1 MLLVIVCLAA
11 LFASPQRAWADGF
24 IVSVT
29 IGDNITSYG
38 IVDEAMQVANAA
50 TSDVTVTLL
59 ADVELVVNPDPQYL
73 QYGYIRFTN
82 TNPVTVGSETRPVM
96 TTLDLNGHTF
106 SSCRDGS
113 DCVIMVGN
121 GSNVNHPSVTI
132 TDSKGVGKVEN
143 TASGYAIRNFGELH
157 TNNIVIN
164 ASKGIYNFN
173 NAEAFIRGGNITTDS
188 YCIENMGT
196 IEVSGTKL
204 TSSNNVA
211 IKNNGIAT
219 IGEGVSFE
227 NCGQNGI
234 WNYSGTLK
242 MTALP
247 TFTNSGLA
255 DIRLEKGRVID
266 FGTGLTAPTNSVSVN
281 VVEYKDGM
289 PVAAALPYAFTKGY
303 KTAFIDSETGT
314 TVDPTD
320 VFTIDG
326 ANVVLAGGEAVAYD
340 TNKPLVAVNTA
351 SDGSI
356 TGLYAKDGTDAEA
369 LTAAVTAANAATG
382 DVTVSLLGDVD
393 LGETFVTFNNTH
405 KVGSGDDERTVK
417 ITLDLNGHKV
427 TGTSDIRVVE
437 IATGTDVTIVSSAEG
452 GKITDGTDY
461 SHGIDND
468 GTLTVSG
475 IDILGSEIGIYN
487 SGTLTVTDCN
497 VRGRYDS
504 GICNFGQLTVS
515 GDRFYGS
522 DYGIYSGKDVTFTVW
537 PTFSENVN
545 DIHLYDNA
553 KIVFADDFQAPNTV
567 TQISIEINGDLPYV
581 FTEGYAAAFTSGTP
595 ATTVDP
601 AEVFTWAGNEG
612 YGITLA
618 NAQTDGTDFGDA
630 LESSEAYVATAAV
643 TVGDN
648 VYAAASLAHAVSA
661 ANKAESDATVTLL
674 ADVDLGATYVTFNN
688 TNTVGSGDDERTV
701 KITLDLN
708 GKTITGSSYID
719 GYVVEIAAG
728 ADVTI
733 IDGANS
739 TPASI
744 INTGSTTSV
753 ISNKGTLAVT
763 GIGISETYIG
773 INNYQSGV
781 VVVTNCNISGG
792 NNGIANS
799 GELTIGASVTIKDF
813 TTCGISN
820 SGNLTLNAVPTF
832 TGATNAQWDIMLAD
846 FEVSP
851 YQPITLGTGLTKP
864 TSPIR
869 VKVMDYDDNNNAY
882 VLAALPFVFTKGYA
896 AAFTSGDPAK
906 TVDPADVFTISG
918 ANIMLIG
925 GEAVAYDTTKPLVA
939 YNTASDGSLTGLY
952 AQDGAYINTDAAAM
966 EAAVNAL
973 ADGSTLTLFKDVDL
987 GGNWLE
993 ILKGTDVT
1001 LDLNSKT
1008 ITGEDAFV
1016 FTVGDDNSI
1025 PTVTIKNGTIINS
1038 NETTGLAILNYGN
1051 LKISGANITG
1061 YSAIINADTGTLTI
1075 SNGTITANGSNGT
1088 GLDNVGTLT
1097 MSDGSVT
1104 GNTGIRSLGK
1114 LTVSGGTVEGK
1125 GGYAIHNDGNAKS
1138 CTIGAATIKS
1148 DNNYGIWTGG
1158 DVTLTAWPTFNGNSI
1173 DIALS
1178 NNAKIVFG
1186 TGFTVPATFNKITVN
1201 TEGTYTITSGY
1212 STYWKDGQ
1220 DNVIDPASV
1229 FTWSGSGN
1237 YILVL
1242 DGDEVVVGKVT
1253 VMTLPAG
1260 LSTYYNNIGM
1270 RVVDSHADGVKMYAV
1285 TAVSDNQVVLK
1296 EITRR
1301 AIPAKTP
1308 VIISN
1313 SGTEALACT
1322 FEEAATSA
1330 REGDFV
1336 QMFYNDLGEVDLAE
1350 AFKGT
1355 ATDISAYEP
1364 TNGATLYG
1372 LNGEAFVKIDGTPN
1386 IDAHRCWLEIPATA
1400 SARTRT
1406 LTIVFDGS
1414 DTTGIRDVRE
1424 VNAVR
1429 GAKDDTWYSLD
1440 GRKLDGK
1447 PKAKGL
1453 YIVNGKKMI
1462 IKK

>member
-1 MLLVIVCLAA
+1 MKKKNFFRNCNAGRMLLVIVCLAA
-11 LFASPQRAWADGF
+11 LFASPQRAWADDDK
-24 IVSVT
+24 VSVT
-29 IGDNITSYG
+29 IDGNTTYYG
-38 IVDEAMQVANAA
+38 EVWNAVDDANKA

-59 ADVELVVNPDPQYL
+59 ADVELVVNSDPQHL

-96 TTLDLNGHTF
+96 TTLNLNGHTL
-106 SSCRDGS
+106 SSNRESS

-121 GSNVNHPSVTI
+121 GTNDNHPSVTI
-132 TDSKGVGKVEN
+132 TDSKGGGKVEN

-157 TNNIVIN
+157 TNNVVIT
-164 ASKGIYNFN
+164 AHKGIQNTR
-173 NAEAFIRGGNITTDS
+173 NAEAFIRGGSITTNS

-196 IEVSGTKL
+196 IEVSDTKFTSTNSYGIDNYGT
-204 TSSNNVA
+204 
-211 IKNNGIAT
+211 AT
-219 IGEGVSFE
+219 IGEGVSIPDY
-227 NCGQNGI
+227 GQNGI
-234 WNYSGTLK
+234 YNENGGTLK

-247 TFTNSGLA
+247 TFTNSGGA
-255 DIRLEKGRVID
+255 DIRLEKGGVID
-266 FGTGLTAPTNSVSVN
+266 FGTGLTAPTNPVSVK
-281 VVEYKDGM
+281 VVEYNNGM

-314 TVDPTD
+314 TVDPAE
-320 VFTIDG
+320 VFTISG
-326 ANVVLAGGEAVAYD
+326 ANVVLVGGEAVAYD
-340 TNKPLVAVNTA
+340 TTKPLVAVNTA

-356 TGLYAKDGTDAEA
+356 TDLYAKDGTDAEA

-382 DVTVSLLGDVD
+382 DVTVSLLG
-393 LGETFVTFNNTH
+393 
-405 KVGSGDDERTVK
+405 
-417 ITLDLNGHKV
+417 
-427 TGTSDIRVVE
+427 
-437 IATGTDVTIVSSAEG
+437 
-452 GKITDGTDY
+452 
-461 SHGIDND
+461 
-468 GTLTVSG
+468 
-475 IDILGSEIGIYN
+475 
-487 SGTLTVTDCN
+487 
-497 VRGRYDS
+497 
-504 GICNFGQLTVS
+504 
-515 GDRFYGS
+515 
-522 DYGIYSGKDVTFTVW
+522 
-537 PTFSENVN
+537 
-545 DIHLYDNA
+545 
-553 KIVFADDFQAPNTV
+553 
-567 TQISIEINGDLPYV
+567 
-581 FTEGYAAAFTSGTP
+581 
-595 ATTVDP
+595 
-601 AEVFTWAGNEG
+601 
-612 YGITLA
+612 
-618 NAQTDGTDFGDA
+618 
-630 LESSEAYVATAAV
+630 
-643 TVGDN
+643 
-648 VYAAASLAHAVSA
+648 
-661 ANKAESDATVTLL
+661 
-674 ADVDLGATYVTFNN
+674 DVDLGATYVTFNN

-708 GKTITGSSYID
+708 GKTITGSSYIY

-733 IDGANS
+733 IGGDNS

-744 INTGSTTSV
+744 INTGSNTSV
-753 ISNKGTLAVT
+753 ISNEGTLAVT

-799 GELTIGASVTIKDF
+799 GELTIGAGVTIKDF
-813 TTCGISN
+813 TICGISN

-832 TGATNAQWDIMLAD
+832 TGATNAQWDIVLAD

-882 VLAALPFVFTKGYA
+882 VLAALPYVFTKGYK
-896 AAFTSGDPAK
+896 AAFTDGTTGE

-925 GEAVAYDTTKPLVA
+925 GEAVAYDTNKPLVA

-952 AQDGAYINTDAAAM
+952 AQNGNDITTDAAALTK
-966 EAAVNAL
+966 AFNAL
-973 ADGSTLTLFKDVDL
+973 ADGTTLMLCKNVN
-987 GGNWLE
+987 GGENCLY
-993 ILKGTDVT
+993 IDKGTADKPVT
-1001 LDLNSKT
+1001 IDLNGYKITSK
-1008 ITGEDAFV
+1008 IDYSV
-1016 FTVGDDNSI
+1016 LQVGDDGGTS
-1025 PTVTIKNGTIINS
+1025 PTVIIKNGTIENS
-1038 NETTGLAILNYGN
+1038 HTETGRAITSYGNITLSDVSIAGILAIYNG
-1051 LKISGANITG
+1051 GA
-1061 YSAIINADTGTLTI
+1061 
-1075 SNGTITANGSNGT
+1075 
-1088 GLDNVGTLT
+1088 
-1097 MSDGSVT
+1097 
-1104 GNTGIRSLGK
+1104 
-1114 LTVSGGTVEGK
+1114 LTVSGGTIEGK
-1125 GGYAIHNDGNAKS
+1125 VGFAIYNDPTATS

-1148 DNNYGIWTGG
+1148 DNNVGIRA
-1158 DVTLTAWPTFNGNSI
+1158 DSNVTFTAWPTFSGNSTDI
-1173 DIALS
+1173 DLTES
-1178 NNAKIVFG
+1178 AKIVLG
-1186 TGFTVPATFNKITVN
+1186 DGFAVPATEFNKIKVSADGN
-1201 TEGTYTITSGY
+1201 APLTITSGY
-1212 STYWKDGQ
+1212 AAHCKDDQ
-1220 DNVIDPASV
+1220 SNVIDPTSV
-1229 FTWSGSGN
+1229 FAWSGGGN

-1242 DGDEVVVGKVT
+1242 DDNEVVKKMPTVT
-1253 VMTLPAG
+1253 VTLPAG

-1285 TAVSDNQVVLK
+1285 SAVSDNQVVLK

-1301 AIPAKTP
+1301 AIPAYTP

-1313 SGTEALACT
+1313 SGTAALACT

-1336 QMFYNDLGEVDLAE
+1336 QMFYNDLGEADLAE

-1355 ATDISAYEP
+1355 ATNITAYEP
-1364 TNGATLYG
+1364 ANGATLYG

-1453 YIVNGKKMI
+1453 YIVNGKKVI

>member
-1 MLLVIVCLAA
+1 MKKKNFFRNCNAGRMLLVIVCLAA
-11 LFASPQRAWADGF
+11 LFASPQRAWADDDK
-24 IVSVT
+24 VSVT
-29 IGDNITSYG
+29 IDGNTTYYG
-38 IVDEAMQVANAA
+38 EVWNAVDDANKA

-59 ADVELVVNPDPQYL
+59 ADVELVVNSDPQHL

-96 TTLDLNGHTF
+96 TTLNLNGHTL
-106 SSCRDGS
+106 SSSRESS

-121 GSNVNHPSVTI
+121 GTNDNHPSVTI
-132 TDSKGVGKVEN
+132 TDSKGGGKVEN

-157 TNNIVIN
+157 TNNVAIT
-164 ASKGIYNFN
+164 AHKGIQNTR
-173 NAEAFIRGGNITTDS
+173 NAEAFIRGGSITTNS

-196 IEVSGTKL
+196 IEVSDTKFTSTNSYGIDNYGT
-204 TSSNNVA
+204 
-211 IKNNGIAT
+211 AT
-219 IGEGVSFE
+219 IGEGVSIPDY
-227 NCGQNGI
+227 GQNGI
-234 WNYSGTLK
+234 YNENSGTLK

-247 TFTNSGLA
+247 TFTNSGGA
-255 DIRLEKGRVID
+255 DIRLEKGGVID
-266 FGTGLTAPTNSVSVN
+266 FGTGLTAPTNPVSVK
-281 VVEYKDGM
+281 VVEYNNGM

-314 TVDPTD
+314 TVDPAE
-320 VFTIDG
+320 VFTISG
-326 ANVVLAGGEAVAYD
+326 ANVVLAGGEVIAYD
-340 TNKPLVAVNTA
+340 PAKPLVAVNTA

-356 TGLYAKDGTDAEA
+356 TDLYAKDGTDAEA

-382 DVTVSLLGDVD
+382 DVTVSLLG
-393 LGETFVTFNNTH
+393 
-405 KVGSGDDERTVK
+405 
-417 ITLDLNGHKV
+417 
-427 TGTSDIRVVE
+427 
-437 IATGTDVTIVSSAEG
+437 
-452 GKITDGTDY
+452 
-461 SHGIDND
+461 
-468 GTLTVSG
+468 
-475 IDILGSEIGIYN
+475 
-487 SGTLTVTDCN
+487 
-497 VRGRYDS
+497 
-504 GICNFGQLTVS
+504 
-515 GDRFYGS
+515 
-522 DYGIYSGKDVTFTVW
+522 
-537 PTFSENVN
+537 
-545 DIHLYDNA
+545 
-553 KIVFADDFQAPNTV
+553 
-567 TQISIEINGDLPYV
+567 
-581 FTEGYAAAFTSGTP
+581 
-595 ATTVDP
+595 
-601 AEVFTWAGNEG
+601 
-612 YGITLA
+612 
-618 NAQTDGTDFGDA
+618 
-630 LESSEAYVATAAV
+630 
-643 TVGDN
+643 
-648 VYAAASLAHAVSA
+648 
-661 ANKAESDATVTLL
+661 
-674 ADVDLGATYVTFNN
+674 DVDLGATYVTFNN

-708 GKTITGSSYID
+708 GKTITGSSYIY

-733 IDGANS
+733 IGGDNS

-744 INTGSTTSV
+744 INTGSNTSV
-753 ISNKGTLAVT
+753 ISNEGTLAVT

-799 GELTIGASVTIKDF
+799 GELTIGAGVTIKDF
-813 TTCGISN
+813 TICGISN

-832 TGATNAQWDIMLAD
+832 TDATNAQWDIVLAD

-869 VKVMDYDDNNNAY
+869 VKVMDYDDNNNKY

-918 ANIMLIG
+918 ANIVLAG

-952 AQDGAYINTDAAAM
+952 AQNGNDITTDAAALTK
-966 EAAVNAL
+966 AFNAL
-973 ADGSTLTLFKDVDL
+973 ADGTTLTLCKDVN
-987 GGNWLE
+987 GGENCLY
-993 ILKGTDVT
+993 IDKGTADKPVT
-1001 LDLNSKT
+1001 IDLNDYKITSKSDYSVLQ
-1008 ITGEDAFV
+1008 IGED
-1016 FTVGDDNSI
+1016 GDTS
-1025 PTVTIKNGTIINS
+1025 PTVIIKNGTIENS
-1038 NETTGLAILNYGN
+1038 HTETGRAITSYGNITLSDVSIAGILAIYNG
-1051 LKISGANITG
+1051 GA
-1061 YSAIINADTGTLTI
+1061 
-1075 SNGTITANGSNGT
+1075 
-1088 GLDNVGTLT
+1088 
-1097 MSDGSVT
+1097 
-1104 GNTGIRSLGK
+1104 
-1114 LTVSGGTVEGK
+1114 LTVSGGTIEGK
-1125 GGYAIHNDGNAKS
+1125 VGFAIYNDPTATS

-1148 DNNYGIWTGG
+1148 DNNVGIRA
-1158 DVTLTAWPTFNGNSI
+1158 DSNVTFTAWPTFSGNST
-1173 DIALS
+1173 DITLTGS
-1178 NNAKIVFG
+1178 AKIVLG
-1186 TGFTVPATFNKITVN
+1186 DGFAVPATEFNKIKVSADGN
-1201 TEGTYTITSGY
+1201 APLTITSGY
-1212 STYWKDGQ
+1212 AAHCKDDQ
-1220 DNVIDPASV
+1220 SNVIDPTSV
-1229 FTWSGSGN
+1229 FAWSGGGN

-1242 DGDEVVVGKVT
+1242 DDNEVVKKMPTVT
-1253 VMTLPAG
+1253 VTLPAG

-1285 TAVSDNQVVLK
+1285 SAVSDNQVVLK

-1301 AIPAKTP
+1301 AIPAYTP

-1313 SGTEALACT
+1313 SGTAALVCT

-1336 QMFYNDLGEVDLAE
+1336 QMFYNDLGGATLAE

-1355 ATDISAYEP
+1355 ATNITAYEP
-1364 TNGATLYG
+1364 ANGATLYG

-1453 YIVNGKKMI
+1453 YIVNGKKVI

>member
-1 MLLVIVCLAA
+1 MKKKNFFRNCNAGRMLLVIVCLAA
-11 LFASPQRAWADGF
+11 LFASPQRAWADDDK
-24 IVSVT
+24 VSVT
-29 IGDNITSYG
+29 IDGNTTYYG
-38 IVDEAMQVANAA
+38 EVWNAVDDANKA

-59 ADVELVVNPDPQYL
+59 ADVELVVNSDPQHL

-96 TTLDLNGHTF
+96 TTLNLNGHTL
-106 SSCRDGS
+106 SSSRESS

-121 GSNVNHPSVTI
+121 GTNDNHPSVTI
-132 TDSKGVGKVEN
+132 TDSKGGGKVEN

-157 TNNIVIN
+157 TNNVAIT
-164 ASKGIYNFN
+164 AHKGIQNTR
-173 NAEAFIRGGNITTDS
+173 NAEAFIRGGSITTNS

-196 IEVSGTKL
+196 IEVSDTKFTSTNSYGIDNYGT
-204 TSSNNVA
+204 
-211 IKNNGIAT
+211 AT
-219 IGEGVSFE
+219 IGEGVSIPDY
-227 NCGQNGI
+227 GQNGI
-234 WNYSGTLK
+234 YNENSGTLK

-247 TFTNSGLA
+247 TFTNSGGA
-255 DIRLEKGRVID
+255 DIRLEKGGVID
-266 FGTGLTAPTNSVSVN
+266 FGTGLTAPTNPVSVK
-281 VVEYKDGM
+281 VVEYNNGM

-314 TVDPTD
+314 TVDPAE
-320 VFTIDG
+320 VFTISG
-326 ANVVLAGGEAVAYD
+326 ANVVLVGGEVIAYD
-340 TNKPLVAVNTA
+340 PAKPLVAVNTA

-356 TGLYAKDGTDAEA
+356 TDLYAKDGTDAEA

-382 DVTVSLLGDVD
+382 DVTVSLLG
-393 LGETFVTFNNTH
+393 
-405 KVGSGDDERTVK
+405 
-417 ITLDLNGHKV
+417 
-427 TGTSDIRVVE
+427 
-437 IATGTDVTIVSSAEG
+437 
-452 GKITDGTDY
+452 
-461 SHGIDND
+461 
-468 GTLTVSG
+468 
-475 IDILGSEIGIYN
+475 
-487 SGTLTVTDCN
+487 
-497 VRGRYDS
+497 
-504 GICNFGQLTVS
+504 
-515 GDRFYGS
+515 
-522 DYGIYSGKDVTFTVW
+522 
-537 PTFSENVN
+537 
-545 DIHLYDNA
+545 
-553 KIVFADDFQAPNTV
+553 
-567 TQISIEINGDLPYV
+567 
-581 FTEGYAAAFTSGTP
+581 
-595 ATTVDP
+595 
-601 AEVFTWAGNEG
+601 
-612 YGITLA
+612 
-618 NAQTDGTDFGDA
+618 
-630 LESSEAYVATAAV
+630 
-643 TVGDN
+643 
-648 VYAAASLAHAVSA
+648 
-661 ANKAESDATVTLL
+661 
-674 ADVDLGATYVTFNN
+674 DVDLGATYVTFNN

-708 GKTITGSSYID
+708 GKTITGSSYIY

-733 IDGANS
+733 IGGDNS

-744 INTGSTTSV
+744 INTGSNTSV
-753 ISNKGTLAVT
+753 ISNEGTLAVT

-799 GELTIGASVTIKDF
+799 GELTIGAGVTIKDF
-813 TTCGISN
+813 TICGISN

-832 TGATNAQWDIMLAD
+832 TDATNAQWDIVLAD

-869 VKVMDYDDNNNAY
+869 VKVMDYDDNNNKY

-918 ANIMLIG
+918 ANIVLAG

-952 AQDGAYINTDAAAM
+952 AQNGNDITTDAAALTK
-966 EAAVNAL
+966 AFNAL
-973 ADGSTLTLFKDVDL
+973 ADGTTLTLCKDVN
-987 GGNWLE
+987 GGENCLY
-993 ILKGTDVT
+993 IDKGTADKPVT
-1001 LDLNSKT
+1001 IDLNDYKITSKSDYSVLQ
-1008 ITGEDAFV
+1008 IGED
-1016 FTVGDDNSI
+1016 GDTS
-1025 PTVTIKNGTIINS
+1025 PTVIIKNGTIENS
-1038 NETTGLAILNYGN
+1038 HTETGRAITSYGNITLSDASIAGILAIY
-1051 LKISGANITG
+1051 
-1061 YSAIINADTGTLTI
+1061 
-1075 SNGTITANGSNGT
+1075 
-1088 GLDNVGTLT
+1088 NVGA
-1097 MSDGSVT
+1097 
-1104 GNTGIRSLGK
+1104 
-1114 LTVSGGTVEGK
+1114 LTVSGGTIEGK
-1125 GGYAIHNDGNAKS
+1125 VGFAIYNDPTATS

-1148 DNNYGIWTGG
+1148 DNNVGIRA
-1158 DVTLTAWPTFNGNSI
+1158 DSNVTFTAWPTFSGNSTDI
-1173 DIALS
+1173 DLTES
-1178 NNAKIVFG
+1178 AKIVLG
-1186 TGFTVPATFNKITVN
+1186 DGFAVPATEFNKIKVSADGN
-1201 TEGTYTITSGY
+1201 APLTITSGY
-1212 STYWKDGQ
+1212 AAHCKDDQ
-1220 DNVIDPASV
+1220 SNVIDPTSV
-1229 FTWSGSGN
+1229 FAWSGGGN

-1242 DGDEVVVGKVT
+1242 DDNEVVKKMPTVT
-1253 VMTLPAG
+1253 VTLPAG

-1285 TAVSDNQVVLK
+1285 SAVSDNQVVLK

-1301 AIPAKTP
+1301 AIPAYTP

-1313 SGTEALACT
+1313 SGTAALACT

-1336 QMFYNDLGEVDLAE
+1336 QMFYNDLGEADLAE

-1355 ATDISAYEP
+1355 ATNITAYEP
-1364 TNGATLYG
+1364 ANGATLYG

-1453 YIVNGKKMI
+1453 YIVNGKKVI

>member
-1 MLLVIVCLAA
+1 MKKKNFFRNCNAGRMLLMIVCLAA
-11 LFASPQRAWADGF
+11 TFASPQRAWADD

-29 IGDNITSYG
+29 IDGNTTNYN
-38 IVDEAMQVANAA
+38 IVDNAMQAANAA

-59 ADVELVVNPDPQYL
+59 ADVTLLEDPQTFR
-73 QYGYIRFTN
+73 YGYIRFTN

-96 TTLDLNGHTF
+96 TTLNLNGHTL
-106 SSCRDGS
+106 SSSRESS

-173 NAEAFIRGGNITTDS
+173 NAEAFIRGGNITTNS

-204 TSSNNVA
+204 TSSNNDA

-247 TFTNSGLA
+247 TFTNSGGA
-255 DIRLEKGRVID
+255 DIRLEKGGVID
-266 FGTGLTAPTNSVSVN
+266 FGTGLTAPTNPVSVK
-281 VVEYKDGM
+281 VVEYNNGM

-314 TVDPTD
+314 TVDPTE
-320 VFTIDG
+320 VFTISG
-326 ANVVLAGGEAVAYD
+326 ANTNIVLAGGEAIAYD
-340 TNKPLVAVNTA
+340 TTKPLVAVNTA

-393 LGETFVTFNNTH
+393 LG
-405 KVGSGDDERTVK
+405 
-417 ITLDLNGHKV
+417 
-427 TGTSDIRVVE
+427 
-437 IATGTDVTIVSSAEG
+437 
-452 GKITDGTDY
+452 
-461 SHGIDND
+461 
-468 GTLTVSG
+468 
-475 IDILGSEIGIYN
+475 
-487 SGTLTVTDCN
+487 
-497 VRGRYDS
+497 
-504 GICNFGQLTVS
+504 
-515 GDRFYGS
+515 
-522 DYGIYSGKDVTFTVW
+522 
-537 PTFSENVN
+537 
-545 DIHLYDNA
+545 
-553 KIVFADDFQAPNTV
+553 
-567 TQISIEINGDLPYV
+567 
-581 FTEGYAAAFTSGTP
+581 
-595 ATTVDP
+595 
-601 AEVFTWAGNEG
+601 
-612 YGITLA
+612 
-618 NAQTDGTDFGDA
+618 
-630 LESSEAYVATAAV
+630 
-643 TVGDN
+643 
-648 VYAAASLAHAVSA
+648 
-661 ANKAESDATVTLL
+661 
-674 ADVDLGATYVTFNN
+674 ATYVTFNN

-708 GKTITGSSYID
+708 GKTITGSSYIY

-733 IDGANS
+733 IGGDNS

-744 INTGSTTSV
+744 INTGSNTSV
-753 ISNKGTLAVT
+753 ISNEGTLAVT

-799 GELTIGASVTIKDF
+799 GELTIGAGVTIKDF

-832 TGATNAQWDIMLAD
+832 TDATNAQWDIVLAD

-869 VKVMDYDDNNNAY
+869 VKVMDYDDNNNKY

-918 ANIMLIG
+918 ANIVLAG

-952 AQDGAYINTDAAAM
+952 AQNGNDITTDAAALTK
-966 EAAVNAL
+966 AFNAL
-973 ADGSTLTLFKDVDL
+973 ADGTTLTLCKDVN
-987 GGNWLE
+987 GGENCLY
-993 ILKGTDVT
+993 IDKGTADKPVT
-1001 LDLNSKT
+1001 IDLNDYKITSKSDYSVLQ
-1008 ITGEDAFV
+1008 IGED
-1016 FTVGDDNSI
+1016 GDTP
-1025 PTVTIKNGTIINS
+1025 PTVIIKNGTIENS
-1038 NETTGLAILNYGN
+1038 HTETGRAITSYGNITLSDASIAGILAIYNG
-1051 LKISGANITG
+1051 GA
-1061 YSAIINADTGTLTI
+1061 
-1075 SNGTITANGSNGT
+1075 
-1088 GLDNVGTLT
+1088 
-1097 MSDGSVT
+1097 
-1104 GNTGIRSLGK
+1104 
-1114 LTVSGGTVEGK
+1114 LTVSGGTIEGK
-1125 GGYAIHNDGNAKS
+1125 VGFAIYNDPTATS

-1148 DNNYGIWTGG
+1148 DNNVGIRA
-1158 DVTLTAWPTFNGNSI
+1158 DSNVTFTAWPTFSGNST
-1173 DIALS
+1173 DITLTGS
-1178 NNAKIVFG
+1178 AKIVLG
-1186 TGFTVPATFNKITVN
+1186 DGFAVPATEFNKIKVSADGN
-1201 TEGTYTITSGY
+1201 APLTITSGY
-1212 STYWKDGQ
+1212 AAHCKDDQ
-1220 DNVIDPASV
+1220 SNVIDPTSV
-1229 FTWSGSGN
+1229 FAWSGGGN

-1242 DGDEVVVGKVT
+1242 DDNEVVKKMPTVT
-1253 VMTLPAG
+1253 VTLPAG

-1270 RVVDSHADGVKMYAV
+1270 RVVDSHADGVKMYALS
-1285 TAVSDNQVVLK
+1285 AVSDNQVVLK

-1301 AIPAKTP
+1301 AIPAYTP

-1313 SGTEALACT
+1313 SGTAALACT
-1322 FEEAATSA
+1322 FEVAATSA
-1330 REGDFV
+1330 GEGDFV
-1336 QMFYNDLGEVDLAE
+1336 QMFYNDLGEADLAE

-1355 ATDISAYEP
+1355 ATNITAYEP
-1364 TNGATLYG
+1364 ANGATLYG

>member
-1 MLLVIVCLAA
+1 MKKKNFFSICNAGRMLLVIVCLAA

-38 IVDEAMQVANAA
+38 IVDEAMRVANAA

-96 TTLDLNGHTF
+96 TTLDLNGHTL

-121 GSNVNHPSVTI
+121 GSDVNHPSVTI

-289 PVAAALPYAFTKGY
+289 PVAAALPYAFT
-303 KTAFIDSETGT
+303 
-314 TVDPTD
+314 
-320 VFTIDG
+320 
-326 ANVVLAGGEAVAYD
+326 
-340 TNKPLVAVNTA
+340 
-351 SDGSI
+351 
-356 TGLYAKDGTDAEA
+356 
-369 LTAAVTAANAATG
+369 
-382 DVTVSLLGDVD
+382 
-393 LGETFVTFNNTH
+393 
-405 KVGSGDDERTVK
+405 
-417 ITLDLNGHKV
+417 
-427 TGTSDIRVVE
+427 
-437 IATGTDVTIVSSAEG
+437 
-452 GKITDGTDY
+452 
-461 SHGIDND
+461 
-468 GTLTVSG
+468 
-475 IDILGSEIGIYN
+475 
-487 SGTLTVTDCN
+487 
-497 VRGRYDS
+497 
-504 GICNFGQLTVS
+504 
-515 GDRFYGS
+515 
-522 DYGIYSGKDVTFTVW
+522 
-537 PTFSENVN
+537 
-545 DIHLYDNA
+545 
-553 KIVFADDFQAPNTV
+553 
-567 TQISIEINGDLPYV
+567 
-581 FTEGYAAAFTSGTP
+581 EGYAAAFTSGTP

-674 ADVDLGATYVTFNN
+674 GDVDLGATYVTFNN

-708 GKTITGSSYID
+708 GKTITGSASYSD
-719 GYVVEIAAG
+719 VVKIAAG

-739 TPASI
+739 TTAVI
-744 INTGSTTSV
+744 ENTGSYTSV
-753 ISNKGTLAVT
+753 ISNEGTLAVT
-763 GIGISETYIG
+763 GIGISGTYIG

-781 VVVTNCNISGG
+781 AVVTNCNISG
-792 NNGIANS
+792 NGIANS
-799 GELTIGASVTIKDF
+799 GELTIGAGVTIKDF

-820 SGNLTLNAVPTF
+820 SGNMTLNAVPTF
-832 TGATNAQWDIMLAD
+832 TGDTNGQWDIVLAD
-846 FEVSP
+846 FIDVNNEVSP
-851 YQPITLGTGLTKP
+851 YQPITLGTGLTAP
-864 TSPIR
+864 ASPIR
-869 VKVMDYDDNNNAY
+869 VKVMDYDDNSNEY
-882 VLAALPFVFTKGYA
+882 VLAALPFVFTKGYK
-896 AAFTSGDPAK
+896 AAFTDGTTGE

-925 GEAVAYDTTKPLVA
+925 GEAVAYDTNKPLVA

-952 AQDGAYINTDAAAM
+952 AQNGNDITTDAAALTK
-966 EAAVNAL
+966 AFNAL
-973 ADGSTLTLFKDVDL
+973 ADGTTLTLCKDVN
-987 GGNWLE
+987 GGENCLY
-993 ILKGTDVT
+993 IDKGTADKPVT
-1001 LDLNSKT
+1001 IDLNDYKITSKSDYSVLQ
-1008 ITGEDAFV
+1008 IGED
-1016 FTVGDDNSI
+1016 GDTS
-1025 PTVTIKNGTIINS
+1025 PTVIIKNGTIENS
-1038 NETTGLAILNYGN
+1038 HTETGRAITSYGNITLSDVSIAGILAIYNG
-1051 LKISGANITG
+1051 GA
-1061 YSAIINADTGTLTI
+1061 
-1075 SNGTITANGSNGT
+1075 
-1088 GLDNVGTLT
+1088 
-1097 MSDGSVT
+1097 
-1104 GNTGIRSLGK
+1104 
-1114 LTVSGGTVEGK
+1114 LTVSGGTIEGK
-1125 GGYAIHNDGNAKS
+1125 DGFAIYNDPTATS

-1148 DNNYGIWTGG
+1148 DNNVGIRA
-1158 DVTLTAWPTFNGNSI
+1158 DSNVTFTVWPTFSGNSTDI
-1173 DIALS
+1173 DLTES
-1178 NNAKIVFG
+1178 AKIVLG
-1186 TGFTVPATFNKITVN
+1186 DGFAVPATEFNKIKVSADGN
-1201 TEGTYTITSGY
+1201 APLTITSGY
-1212 STYWKDGQ
+1212 AAHCTDGQ
-1220 DNVIDPASV
+1220 SNVIDPTSV
-1229 FTWSGSGN
+1229 FAWSGGGN

-1242 DGDEVVVGKVT
+1242 DDNEVVKKMPTVT
-1253 VMTLPAG
+1253 VTLPAG

-1285 TAVSDNQVVLK
+1285 SAVSDNQVVLK

-1301 AIPAKTP
+1301 AIPAYTP

-1313 SGTEALACT
+1313 SGTAALACT

-1336 QMFYNDLGEVDLAE
+1336 QMFYNDLGEADLAE

-1355 ATDISAYEP
+1355 ATNITAYEP

-1453 YIVNGKKMI
+1453 YIVNGKKVI

>member
-1 MLLVIVCLAA
+1 MKKKNFFSICHAGRMLLVIVCLAA

-96 TTLDLNGHTF
+96 TTLDLNGHTL
-106 SSCRDGS
+106 SSFRDGS

-121 GSNVNHPSVTI
+121 GSDVNHPSVTI

-289 PVAAALPYAFTKGY
+289 PVAAALPYAFT
-303 KTAFIDSETGT
+303 
-314 TVDPTD
+314 
-320 VFTIDG
+320 
-326 ANVVLAGGEAVAYD
+326 
-340 TNKPLVAVNTA
+340 
-351 SDGSI
+351 
-356 TGLYAKDGTDAEA
+356 
-369 LTAAVTAANAATG
+369 
-382 DVTVSLLGDVD
+382 
-393 LGETFVTFNNTH
+393 
-405 KVGSGDDERTVK
+405 
-417 ITLDLNGHKV
+417 
-427 TGTSDIRVVE
+427 
-437 IATGTDVTIVSSAEG
+437 
-452 GKITDGTDY
+452 
-461 SHGIDND
+461 
-468 GTLTVSG
+468 
-475 IDILGSEIGIYN
+475 
-487 SGTLTVTDCN
+487 
-497 VRGRYDS
+497 
-504 GICNFGQLTVS
+504 
-515 GDRFYGS
+515 
-522 DYGIYSGKDVTFTVW
+522 
-537 PTFSENVN
+537 
-545 DIHLYDNA
+545 
-553 KIVFADDFQAPNTV
+553 
-567 TQISIEINGDLPYV
+567 
-581 FTEGYAAAFTSGTP
+581 EGYAAAFTSGTP

-739 TPASI
+739 TTAVI
-744 INTGSTTSV
+744 ENTGSTTSV
-753 ISNKGTLAVT
+753 IHNEGTLAVT

-799 GELTIGASVTIKDF
+799 GELTIGAGVTIKDF

-832 TGATNAQWDIMLAD
+832 TSATNAQWDIVLAD

-987 GGNWLE
+987 GGNRLE
-993 ILKGTDVT
+993 ILTGTAAQPVT
-1001 LDLNSKT
+1001 IDLNSKT

-1025 PTVTIKNGTIINS
+1025 PTVKIKNGTIINS
-1038 NETTGLAILNYGN
+1038 NETTGLAIFNYGN

-1061 YSAIINADTGTLTI
+1061 YSAITNAGTGTLTI
-1075 SNGTITANGSNGT
+1075 SNGTITANGSNGC
-1088 GLDNVGTLT
+1088 GIDNSGTLT

-1104 GNTGIRSLGK
+1104 GNTGIRSLGE

-1158 DVTLTAWPTFNGNSI
+1158 DVTLTAWPTFSGNSTDI
-1173 DIALS
+1173 DLLGDV
-1178 NNAKIVFG
+1178 KIVFG
-1186 TGFTVPATFNKITVN
+1186 TGFTVPATYNKITVDAI
-1201 TEGTYTITSGY
+1201 GTFPITIISGY
-1212 STYWKDGQ
+1212 STYWKNGQ

-1242 DGDEVVVGKVT
+1242 DGDEVVVRKVT

-1296 EITRR
+1296 EITQR

-1313 SGTEALACT
+1313 SGTAALACT
-1322 FEEAATSA
+1322 FEVAATSA
-1330 REGDFV
+1330 GEGDFV
-1336 QMFYNDLGEVDLAE
+1336 QMFYNDLGEATLAD

-1355 ATDISAYEP
+1355 ATDITAYEP

>member
-1 MLLVIVCLAA
+1 MKKKNFFSICNAGRMLLVIVCLAA
-11 LFASPQRAWADGF
+11 TFASPQRAWADD

-29 IGDNITSYG
+29 IGGNTTYYG
-38 IVDEAMQVANAA
+38 RAWDAVDDANLA
-50 TSDVTVTLL
+50 TSDVTVKLLDNVTLL
-59 ADVELVVNPDPQYL
+59 VDPNPDYL
-73 QYGYIRFTN
+73 QYGNIRFANTN
-82 TNPVTVGSETRPVM
+82 TVTEESGTRPVM
-96 TTLDLNGHTF
+96 ITLDLNGHTL
-106 SSCRDGS
+106 SSDEY
-113 DCVIMVGN
+113 VIRVGN
-121 GSNVNHPSVTI
+121 GTSVTI
-132 TDSKGVGKVEN
+132 TGGTVEN
-143 TASGYAIRNFGELH
+143 TADFAIQNEGKLY

-173 NAEAFIRGGNITTDS
+173 NAEAFIRGGNITTNS
-188 YCIENMGT
+188 YCIENWGT

-204 TSSNNVA
+204 TSSNNDA

-219 IGEGVSFE
+219 IGEGVGFE
-227 NCGQNGI
+227 NCNQNGI
-234 WNYSGTLK
+234 YNENRGTLK

-247 TFTNSGLA
+247 TFTNSGEA
-255 DIRLEKGRVID
+255 DIRLEKGGVID
-266 FGTGLTAPTNSVSVN
+266 FGTGLTAPTNPVSVK
-281 VVEYKDGM
+281 VEEKDDWHYI
-289 PVAAALPYAFTKGY
+289 AAALPYA
-303 KTAFIDSETGT
+303 
-314 TVDPTD
+314 
-320 VFTIDG
+320 
-326 ANVVLAGGEAVAYD
+326 
-340 TNKPLVAVNTA
+340 
-351 SDGSI
+351 
-356 TGLYAKDGTDAEA
+356 
-369 LTAAVTAANAATG
+369 
-382 DVTVSLLGDVD
+382 
-393 LGETFVTFNNTH
+393 
-405 KVGSGDDERTVK
+405 
-417 ITLDLNGHKV
+417 
-427 TGTSDIRVVE
+427 
-437 IATGTDVTIVSSAEG
+437 
-452 GKITDGTDY
+452 
-461 SHGIDND
+461 
-468 GTLTVSG
+468 
-475 IDILGSEIGIYN
+475 
-487 SGTLTVTDCN
+487 
-497 VRGRYDS
+497 
-504 GICNFGQLTVS
+504 
-515 GDRFYGS
+515 
-522 DYGIYSGKDVTFTVW
+522 
-537 PTFSENVN
+537 
-545 DIHLYDNA
+545 
-553 KIVFADDFQAPNTV
+553 
-567 TQISIEINGDLPYV
+567 

-739 TPASI
+739 TTAVI
-744 INTGSTTSV
+744 ENTGSTTSV
-753 ISNKGTLAVT
+753 IHNEGTLAVT

-799 GELTIGASVTIKDF
+799 GELTIGAGVTIKDF

-832 TGATNAQWDIMLAD
+832 TSATNAQWDIVLAD

-966 EAAVNAL
+966 ESAVNAL

-1016 FTVGDDNSI
+1016 LIIGNDNSI
-1025 PTVTIKNGTIINS
+1025 PTVKIKNGTIINS
-1038 NETTGLAILNYGN
+1038 NETTGLAIFNYGN

-1061 YSAIINADTGTLTI
+1061 YSAITNVGTGKLI
-1075 SNGTITANGSNGT
+1075 VESGTITANGSNGT
-1088 GLDNVGTLT
+1088 GLDNEGTLT

-1104 GNTGIRSLGK
+1104 GNTGIRSLGE

-1158 DVTLTAWPTFNGNSI
+1158 DVTLTAWPTFNGNST

-1322 FEEAATSA
+1322 FKVAATSA
-1330 REGDFV
+1330 GEGDFV
-1336 QMFYNDLGEVDLAE
+1336 QMFYNDLGEATLAD

-1355 ATDISAYEP
+1355 ATDITAYEP

>member
-1 MLLVIVCLAA
+1 MKKKSFFSNCNAGRMLLVIVCLAA
-11 LFASPQRAWADGF
+11 LFASPQRAWADDDK
-24 IVSVT
+24 VSVT
-29 IGDNITSYG
+29 IDGNTTYYG
-38 IVDEAMQVANAA
+38 EVWNAVDDANKA

-59 ADVELVVNPDPQYL
+59 ADVELVVNSDPQHL

-96 TTLDLNGHTF
+96 TTLNLNGHTL
-106 SSCRDGS
+106 SSSRESS

-121 GSNVNHPSVTI
+121 GTNDNHPSVTI
-132 TDSKGVGKVEN
+132 TDSKGGGKVEN

-157 TNNIVIN
+157 TNNVAIT
-164 ASKGIYNFN
+164 AHKGIQNTR
-173 NAEAFIRGGNITTDS
+173 NAEAFIRGGSITTNS

-196 IEVSGTKL
+196 IEVSDTKFTSTNSYGIDNYGT
-204 TSSNNVA
+204 
-211 IKNNGIAT
+211 AT
-219 IGEGVSFE
+219 IGEGVSIPDY
-227 NCGQNGI
+227 GQNGI
-234 WNYSGTLK
+234 YNENSGTLK

-247 TFTNSGLA
+247 TFTNSGGA
-255 DIRLEKGRVID
+255 DIRLEKGGVID
-266 FGTGLTAPTNSVSVN
+266 FGTGLTAPTNPVSVK
-281 VVEYKDGM
+281 VVEYNNGM

-314 TVDPTD
+314 TVDPAE
-320 VFTIDG
+320 VFTISG
-326 ANVVLAGGEAVAYD
+326 ANVVLVGGEVIAYD
-340 TNKPLVAVNTA
+340 PAKPLVAVNTA

-356 TGLYAKDGTDAEA
+356 TDLYAKDGTDAEA

-382 DVTVSLLGDVD
+382 DVTVSLLG
-393 LGETFVTFNNTH
+393 
-405 KVGSGDDERTVK
+405 
-417 ITLDLNGHKV
+417 
-427 TGTSDIRVVE
+427 
-437 IATGTDVTIVSSAEG
+437 
-452 GKITDGTDY
+452 
-461 SHGIDND
+461 
-468 GTLTVSG
+468 
-475 IDILGSEIGIYN
+475 
-487 SGTLTVTDCN
+487 
-497 VRGRYDS
+497 
-504 GICNFGQLTVS
+504 
-515 GDRFYGS
+515 
-522 DYGIYSGKDVTFTVW
+522 
-537 PTFSENVN
+537 
-545 DIHLYDNA
+545 
-553 KIVFADDFQAPNTV
+553 
-567 TQISIEINGDLPYV
+567 
-581 FTEGYAAAFTSGTP
+581 
-595 ATTVDP
+595 
-601 AEVFTWAGNEG
+601 
-612 YGITLA
+612 
-618 NAQTDGTDFGDA
+618 
-630 LESSEAYVATAAV
+630 
-643 TVGDN
+643 
-648 VYAAASLAHAVSA
+648 
-661 ANKAESDATVTLL
+661 
-674 ADVDLGATYVTFNN
+674 DVDLGATYVTFNN

-708 GKTITGSSYID
+708 GKTITGSSYIY
-719 GYVVEIAAG
+719 GYVVEITAG

-733 IDGANS
+733 IGGDNS

-744 INTGSTTSV
+744 INTGSNTSV
-753 ISNKGTLAVT
+753 ISNEGTLAVT

-799 GELTIGASVTIKDF
+799 GELTIGAGVTIKDF
-813 TTCGISN
+813 TICGISN

-832 TGATNAQWDIMLAD
+832 TDATNAQWDIVLAD

-869 VKVMDYDDNNNAY
+869 VKVMDYDDNNNKY

-918 ANIMLIG
+918 ANIVLAG

-952 AQDGAYINTDAAAM
+952 AQNGNDITTDAAALTK
-966 EAAVNAL
+966 AFNAL
-973 ADGSTLTLFKDVDL
+973 ADGTTLTLCKDVN
-987 GGNWLE
+987 GGENCLY
-993 ILKGTDVT
+993 IDKGTADKPVT
-1001 LDLNSKT
+1001 IDLNDYKITSKSDYSVLQ
-1008 ITGEDAFV
+1008 IGED
-1016 FTVGDDNSI
+1016 GDTS
-1025 PTVTIKNGTIINS
+1025 PTVIIKNGTIENS
-1038 NETTGLAILNYGN
+1038 HTETGRAITSYGNITLSDASIAGILAIY
-1051 LKISGANITG
+1051 
-1061 YSAIINADTGTLTI
+1061 
-1075 SNGTITANGSNGT
+1075 
-1088 GLDNVGTLT
+1088 NVGA
-1097 MSDGSVT
+1097 
-1104 GNTGIRSLGK
+1104 
-1114 LTVSGGTVEGK
+1114 LTVSGGTIEGK
-1125 GGYAIHNDGNAKS
+1125 VGFAIYNDPTATS

-1148 DNNYGIWTGG
+1148 DNNVGIRA
-1158 DVTLTAWPTFNGNSI
+1158 DSNVTFTAWPTFSGNST
-1173 DIALS
+1173 DITLTGS
-1178 NNAKIVFG
+1178 AKIVLG
-1186 TGFTVPATFNKITVN
+1186 DGFAVPATEFNKIKVSADGN
-1201 TEGTYTITSGY
+1201 APLTITSGY
-1212 STYWKDGQ
+1212 AAHCKDDQ
-1220 DNVIDPASV
+1220 SNVIDPTSV
-1229 FTWSGSGN
+1229 FAWSGGGN

-1242 DGDEVVVGKVT
+1242 DDNEVVKKMPTVT
-1253 VMTLPAG
+1253 VTLPAG

-1285 TAVSDNQVVLK
+1285 SAVSDNQVVLK

-1301 AIPAKTP
+1301 AIPAYTP

-1313 SGTEALACT
+1313 SGTAALVCT

-1336 QMFYNDLGEVDLAE
+1336 QMFYNDLGGATLAE

-1355 ATDISAYEP
+1355 ATNITAYEP
-1364 TNGATLYG
+1364 ANGATLYG

-1453 YIVNGKKMI
+1453 YIVNGKKVI

>member
-1 MLLVIVCLAA
+1 MKKKNFFRNCNAGRMLLVIVCLAA
-11 LFASPQRAWADGF
+11 LFASPQRAWADDDK
-24 IVSVT
+24 VSVT
-29 IGDNITSYG
+29 IDGNTTYYG
-38 IVDEAMQVANAA
+38 EVWNAVDDANKA

-59 ADVELVVNPDPQYL
+59 ADVELVVNSDPQHL

-96 TTLDLNGHTF
+96 TTLNLNGHTL
-106 SSCRDGS
+106 SSSRESS

-121 GSNVNHPSVTI
+121 GTNDNHPSVTI
-132 TDSKGVGKVEN
+132 TDSKGGGKVEN
-143 TASGYAIRNFGELH
+143 SASGYAIRNFGELH
-157 TNNIVIN
+157 TNNVVIT
-164 ASKGIYNFN
+164 AHKGIQNTR
-173 NAEAFIRGGNITTDS
+173 NAEAFIRGGSITTNS

-196 IEVSGTKL
+196 IEVSDTKFTSTNSYGIDNYGT
-204 TSSNNVA
+204 
-211 IKNNGIAT
+211 AT
-219 IGEGVSFE
+219 IGEGVSIPDY
-227 NCGQNGI
+227 GQNGI
-234 WNYSGTLK
+234 YNENGGTLK

-247 TFTNSGLA
+247 TFTNSGGA
-255 DIRLEKGRVID
+255 DIRLEKGGVID
-266 FGTGLTAPTNSVSVN
+266 FGTGLTAPTNPVSVK
-281 VVEYKDGM
+281 VVEYNNGM

-314 TVDPTD
+314 TVDPAE
-320 VFTIDG
+320 VFTISG
-326 ANVVLAGGEAVAYD
+326 ANVVLVGGEAVAYD
-340 TNKPLVAVNTA
+340 TTKPLVAVNTA

-356 TGLYAKDGTDAEA
+356 TDLYAKDGTDAEA

-382 DVTVSLLGDVD
+382 DVTVSLLG
-393 LGETFVTFNNTH
+393 
-405 KVGSGDDERTVK
+405 
-417 ITLDLNGHKV
+417 
-427 TGTSDIRVVE
+427 
-437 IATGTDVTIVSSAEG
+437 
-452 GKITDGTDY
+452 
-461 SHGIDND
+461 
-468 GTLTVSG
+468 
-475 IDILGSEIGIYN
+475 
-487 SGTLTVTDCN
+487 
-497 VRGRYDS
+497 
-504 GICNFGQLTVS
+504 
-515 GDRFYGS
+515 
-522 DYGIYSGKDVTFTVW
+522 
-537 PTFSENVN
+537 
-545 DIHLYDNA
+545 
-553 KIVFADDFQAPNTV
+553 
-567 TQISIEINGDLPYV
+567 
-581 FTEGYAAAFTSGTP
+581 
-595 ATTVDP
+595 
-601 AEVFTWAGNEG
+601 
-612 YGITLA
+612 
-618 NAQTDGTDFGDA
+618 
-630 LESSEAYVATAAV
+630 
-643 TVGDN
+643 
-648 VYAAASLAHAVSA
+648 
-661 ANKAESDATVTLL
+661 
-674 ADVDLGATYVTFNN
+674 DVDLGATYVTFNN

-708 GKTITGSSYID
+708 GKTITGSSYIY

-733 IDGANS
+733 IGGDNS

-744 INTGSTTSV
+744 INTGSNTSV
-753 ISNKGTLAVT
+753 ISNEGTLAVT

-792 NNGIANS
+792 DNGIANS
-799 GELTIGASVTIKDF
+799 GELTIGAGVTIKDF
-813 TTCGISN
+813 TICGISN

-832 TGATNAQWDIMLAD
+832 TDATNAQWDIVLAD

-869 VKVMDYDDNNNAY
+869 VKVMDYDDNNNKY

-918 ANIMLIG
+918 ANIVLAG
-925 GEAVAYDTTKPLVA
+925 GEAVAYDTNKPLVA

-952 AQDGAYINTDAAAM
+952 AQNGNDITTDAAALTK
-966 EAAVNAL
+966 AFNAL
-973 ADGSTLTLFKDVDL
+973 ADGTTLTLCKDVN
-987 GGNWLE
+987 GGENCLY
-993 ILKGTDVT
+993 IDKGTADKPVT
-1001 LDLNSKT
+1001 IDLNDYKITSKSDYSVLQ
-1008 ITGEDAFV
+1008 IGED
-1016 FTVGDDNSI
+1016 GDTS
-1025 PTVTIKNGTIINS
+1025 PTVIIKNGTIENS
-1038 NETTGLAILNYGN
+1038 HTETGRAITSYGNITLSDASIAGILAIYNG
-1051 LKISGANITG
+1051 GA
-1061 YSAIINADTGTLTI
+1061 
-1075 SNGTITANGSNGT
+1075 
-1088 GLDNVGTLT
+1088 
-1097 MSDGSVT
+1097 
-1104 GNTGIRSLGK
+1104 
-1114 LTVSGGTVEGK
+1114 LTVSGGTIEGK
-1125 GGYAIHNDGNAKS
+1125 VGFAIYNDPTATS

-1148 DNNYGIWTGG
+1148 DNNVGIRA
-1158 DVTLTAWPTFNGNSI
+1158 DSNVTFTAWPTFSGNST
-1173 DIALS
+1173 DITLTGS
-1178 NNAKIVFG
+1178 AKIVLG
-1186 TGFTVPATFNKITVN
+1186 DGFAVPATEFNKIKVSADGN
-1201 TEGTYTITSGY
+1201 APLTITSGY
-1212 STYWKDGQ
+1212 AAHCTDGQ
-1220 DNVIDPASV
+1220 SNVIDPTSV
-1229 FTWSGSGN
+1229 FAWSGGGN

-1242 DGDEVVVGKVT
+1242 DDNEVVKKMPTVT
-1253 VMTLPAG
+1253 VTLPAG

-1285 TAVSDNQVVLK
+1285 SAVSDNQVVLK

-1301 AIPAKTP
+1301 AIPAYTP

-1313 SGTEALACT
+1313 SGTAALACT

-1336 QMFYNDLGEVDLAE
+1336 QMFYNDLGEADLAE

-1355 ATDISAYEP
+1355 ATNITAYEP
-1364 TNGATLYG
+1364 ANGATLYG

-1453 YIVNGKKMI
+1453 YIVNGKKVI

>member
-1 MLLVIVCLAA
+1 MKKKSFFSNCNAGRMLLVIVCLAA
-11 LFASPQRAWADGF
+11 LFASPQRAWADDDK
-24 IVSVT
+24 VSVT
-29 IGDNITSYG
+29 IDGNTTYYG
-38 IVDEAMQVANAA
+38 EVWNAVDDANKA

-59 ADVELVVNPDPQYL
+59 ADVELVVNSDPQHL

-96 TTLDLNGHTF
+96 TTLNLNGHTL
-106 SSCRDGS
+106 SSSRESS

-121 GSNVNHPSVTI
+121 GTNDNHPSVTI
-132 TDSKGVGKVEN
+132 TDSKGGGKVEN

-157 TNNIVIN
+157 TNNVVIT
-164 ASKGIYNFN
+164 AHKGIQNTR
-173 NAEAFIRGGNITTDS
+173 NAEAFIRGGSITTNS

-196 IEVSGTKL
+196 IEVSDTKFTSTNSYGIDNYGT
-204 TSSNNVA
+204 
-211 IKNNGIAT
+211 AT
-219 IGEGVSFE
+219 IGEGVSIPDY
-227 NCGQNGI
+227 GQNGI
-234 WNYSGTLK
+234 YNENGGTLK

-247 TFTNSGLA
+247 TFTNSGGA
-255 DIRLEKGRVID
+255 DIRLEKGGVID
-266 FGTGLTAPTNSVSVN
+266 FGTGLTAPTNPVSVK
-281 VVEYKDGM
+281 VVEYNNGM

-314 TVDPTD
+314 TVDPAE
-320 VFTIDG
+320 VFTISG
-326 ANVVLAGGEAVAYD
+326 ANVVLVGGEAVAYD
-340 TNKPLVAVNTA
+340 TTKPLVAVNTA

-356 TGLYAKDGTDAEA
+356 TDLYAKDGTDAEA

-382 DVTVSLLGDVD
+382 DVTVSLLG
-393 LGETFVTFNNTH
+393 
-405 KVGSGDDERTVK
+405 
-417 ITLDLNGHKV
+417 
-427 TGTSDIRVVE
+427 
-437 IATGTDVTIVSSAEG
+437 
-452 GKITDGTDY
+452 
-461 SHGIDND
+461 
-468 GTLTVSG
+468 
-475 IDILGSEIGIYN
+475 
-487 SGTLTVTDCN
+487 
-497 VRGRYDS
+497 
-504 GICNFGQLTVS
+504 
-515 GDRFYGS
+515 
-522 DYGIYSGKDVTFTVW
+522 
-537 PTFSENVN
+537 
-545 DIHLYDNA
+545 
-553 KIVFADDFQAPNTV
+553 
-567 TQISIEINGDLPYV
+567 
-581 FTEGYAAAFTSGTP
+581 
-595 ATTVDP
+595 
-601 AEVFTWAGNEG
+601 
-612 YGITLA
+612 
-618 NAQTDGTDFGDA
+618 
-630 LESSEAYVATAAV
+630 
-643 TVGDN
+643 
-648 VYAAASLAHAVSA
+648 
-661 ANKAESDATVTLL
+661 
-674 ADVDLGATYVTFNN
+674 DVDLGATYVTFNN

-708 GKTITGSSYID
+708 GKTITGSSYIY

-733 IDGANS
+733 IGGDNS

-744 INTGSTTSV
+744 INTGSNTSV
-753 ISNKGTLAVT
+753 ISNEGTLAVT

-799 GELTIGASVTIKDF
+799 GELTIGAGVTIKDF
-813 TTCGISN
+813 TICGISN

-832 TGATNAQWDIMLAD
+832 TDATNAQWDIVLAD

-869 VKVMDYDDNNNAY
+869 VKVMDYDDNNNKY

-918 ANIMLIG
+918 ANIVLAG

-952 AQDGAYINTDAAAM
+952 AQNGNDITTDAAALTK
-966 EAAVNAL
+966 AFNAL
-973 ADGSTLTLFKDVDL
+973 ADGTTLTLCKDVN
-987 GGNWLE
+987 GGENCLY
-993 ILKGTDVT
+993 IDKGTADKPVT
-1001 LDLNSKT
+1001 IDLNDYKITSKSDYSVLQ
-1008 ITGEDAFV
+1008 IGED
-1016 FTVGDDNSI
+1016 GDTS
-1025 PTVTIKNGTIINS
+1025 PTVIIKNGTIENS
-1038 NETTGLAILNYGN
+1038 HTETGRAITSYGNITLSDASIAGILAIYNG
-1051 LKISGANITG
+1051 GA
-1061 YSAIINADTGTLTI
+1061 
-1075 SNGTITANGSNGT
+1075 
-1088 GLDNVGTLT
+1088 
-1097 MSDGSVT
+1097 
-1104 GNTGIRSLGK
+1104 
-1114 LTVSGGTVEGK
+1114 LTVSGGTIEGK
-1125 GGYAIHNDGNAKS
+1125 VGFAIYNDPTATS

-1148 DNNYGIWTGG
+1148 DNNVGIRA
-1158 DVTLTAWPTFNGNSI
+1158 DSNVMFTAWPTFSGNST
-1173 DIALS
+1173 DITLTGS
-1178 NNAKIVFG
+1178 AKIVLG
-1186 TGFTVPATFNKITVN
+1186 DGFAVPATEFNKIKVSADGN
-1201 TEGTYTITSGY
+1201 APLTITSGY
-1212 STYWKDGQ
+1212 AAHCTDGQ
-1220 DNVIDPASV
+1220 SNVIDPTSV
-1229 FTWSGSGN
+1229 FAWSGGGN

-1242 DGDEVVVGKVT
+1242 DDNEVVKKMPTVT
-1253 VMTLPAG
+1253 VTLPAG

-1285 TAVSDNQVVLK
+1285 SAVSDNQVVLK

-1301 AIPAKTP
+1301 AIPAYTP

-1313 SGTEALACT
+1313 SGTAALVCT

-1336 QMFYNDLGEVDLAE
+1336 QMFYNDLGGATLAE

-1355 ATDISAYEP
+1355 ATNITAYEP
-1364 TNGATLYG
+1364 ANGATLYG

-1453 YIVNGKKMI
+1453 YIVNGKKVI

>member
-1 MLLVIVCLAA
+1 MKKKNFYSICNAGRMLLVIVCLAA
-11 LFASPQRAWADGF
+11 LFASPLRAWADD

-29 IGDNITSYG
+29 IDGNTTYYG
-38 IVDEAMQVANAA
+38 RAWDAVDDANKA
-50 TSDVTVTLL
+50 TSDVTVKLLDNVTLL
-59 ADVELVVNPDPQYL
+59 VDPNPDHL
-73 QYGYIRFTN
+73 QYGNIRFANTN
-82 TNPVTVGSETRPVM
+82 TVTEESGTRPVM
-96 TTLDLNGHTF
+96 ITLDLNGHTL
-106 SSCRDGS
+106 SSDEY
-113 DCVIMVGN
+113 VIRVGN
-121 GSNVNHPSVTI
+121 GTSVTI
-132 TDSKGVGKVEN
+132 TGGTVEN
-143 TASGYAIRNFGELH
+143 TADFAIQNEGKLY

-173 NAEAFIRGGNITTDS
+173 NAEAFIRGGNITTNS
-188 YCIENMGT
+188 YCIENWGT

-204 TSSNNVA
+204 TSSNNDA

-227 NCGQNGI
+227 NCNQNGI
-234 WNYSGTLK
+234 YNENRGTLK

-247 TFTNSGLA
+247 TFTNSGEA
-255 DIRLEKGRVID
+255 DIRLEKGGVID
-266 FGTGLTAPTNSVSVN
+266 FGTGLTAPTNPVSVK
-281 VVEYKDGM
+281 VEEKDDWHYI
-289 PVAAALPYAFTKGY
+289 AAALPYA
-303 KTAFIDSETGT
+303 
-314 TVDPTD
+314 
-320 VFTIDG
+320 
-326 ANVVLAGGEAVAYD
+326 
-340 TNKPLVAVNTA
+340 
-351 SDGSI
+351 
-356 TGLYAKDGTDAEA
+356 
-369 LTAAVTAANAATG
+369 
-382 DVTVSLLGDVD
+382 
-393 LGETFVTFNNTH
+393 
-405 KVGSGDDERTVK
+405 
-417 ITLDLNGHKV
+417 
-427 TGTSDIRVVE
+427 
-437 IATGTDVTIVSSAEG
+437 
-452 GKITDGTDY
+452 
-461 SHGIDND
+461 
-468 GTLTVSG
+468 
-475 IDILGSEIGIYN
+475 
-487 SGTLTVTDCN
+487 
-497 VRGRYDS
+497 
-504 GICNFGQLTVS
+504 
-515 GDRFYGS
+515 
-522 DYGIYSGKDVTFTVW
+522 
-537 PTFSENVN
+537 
-545 DIHLYDNA
+545 
-553 KIVFADDFQAPNTV
+553 
-567 TQISIEINGDLPYV
+567 
-581 FTEGYAAAFTSGTP
+581 FTEGYAAAFTSGDP

-601 AEVFTWAGNEG
+601 ADVFTWAGNEG

-763 GIGISETYIG
+763 GIGISGTYIG

-781 VVVTNCNISGG
+781 AVVTNCNISG
-792 NNGIANS
+792 NGIANS
-799 GELTIGASVTIKDF
+799 GELTIGAGVTIKDF

-820 SGNLTLNAVPTF
+820 SGNMTLNAVPTF
-832 TGATNAQWDIMLAD
+832 TVDTNGQWDIVLAD
-846 FEVSP
+846 FIDVNNEVSP
-851 YQPITLGTGLTKP
+851 YQPITLGTGLTAP
-864 TSPIR
+864 ASPIR
-869 VKVMDYDDNNNAY
+869 VKVMDYDDNSNEY
-882 VLAALPFVFTKGYA
+882 VLAALPFVFTKGYK
-896 AAFTSGDPAK
+896 AAFTDGTTGE
-906 TVDPADVFTISG
+906 TVDPADVFTISA

-925 GEAVAYDTTKPLVA
+925 GEAVAYDTNKPLVA

-952 AQDGAYINTDAAAM
+952 APGTTYTTEAAALQ
-966 EAAVNAL
+966 AAVTAL
-973 ADGSTLTLFKDVDL
+973 ADGTTLTLCKDVN
-987 GGNWLE
+987 GGENCLY
-993 ILKGTDVT
+993 IDKGTTDKPVT
-1001 LDLNSKT
+1001 IDLNDYKITSKSDYSVLQ
-1008 ITGEDAFV
+1008 IGED
-1016 FTVGDDNSI
+1016 GDTS
-1025 PTVTIKNGTIINS
+1025 PTVIIKNGTIENS
-1038 NETTGLAILNYGN
+1038 HTETGRAITSYGNITLSDVSIAGILAIYNG
-1051 LKISGANITG
+1051 GA
-1061 YSAIINADTGTLTI
+1061 
-1075 SNGTITANGSNGT
+1075 
-1088 GLDNVGTLT
+1088 
-1097 MSDGSVT
+1097 
-1104 GNTGIRSLGK
+1104 
-1114 LTVSGGTVEGK
+1114 LTVSGGTIEGK
-1125 GGYAIHNDGNAKS
+1125 DGFAIYNDPTATS

-1148 DNNYGIWTGG
+1148 DNNVGIRA
-1158 DVTLTAWPTFNGNSI
+1158 DSNVTFTAWPTFSGNSTDI
-1173 DIALS
+1173 DLTES
-1178 NNAKIVFG
+1178 AKIVLG
-1186 TGFTVPATFNKITVN
+1186 DGFAVPATEFNKIKVSADGN
-1201 TEGTYTITSGY
+1201 APLTITSGY
-1212 STYWKDGQ
+1212 AAHCTDGQ
-1220 DNVIDPASV
+1220 SNVIDPTSV
-1229 FTWSGSGN
+1229 FAWSGGGN

-1242 DGDEVVVGKVT
+1242 DDNEVVKKMPTVT
-1253 VMTLPAG
+1253 VTLPAG

-1285 TAVSDNQVVLK
+1285 SAVSDNQVVLK

-1301 AIPAKTP
+1301 AIPAYTP

-1313 SGTEALACT
+1313 SGTAALACT

-1336 QMFYNDLGEVDLAE
+1336 QMFYNDLGEADLAE

-1355 ATDISAYEP
+1355 ATNITAYEP
-1364 TNGATLYG
+1364 ANGATLYG

-1453 YIVNGKKMI
+1453 YIVNGKKVI

>member
-1 MLLVIVCLAA
+1 MKKKNFFRNCNAGRMLLVIVCLAA
-11 LFASPQRAWADGF
+11 LFASPQRAWADDDK
-24 IVSVT
+24 VSVT
-29 IGDNITSYG
+29 IDGNTTYYG
-38 IVDEAMQVANAA
+38 EVWNAVDDANKA
-50 TSDVTVTLL
+50 TSDVTVKLLDNVTLL
-59 ADVELVVNPDPQYL
+59 VNPDPDHL
-73 QYGYIRFTN
+73 QYGNIRFANTN
-82 TNPVTVGSETRPVM
+82 TVTEGSEMRPVM
-96 TTLDLNGHTF
+96 ITLDLNGHTL
-106 SSCRDGS
+106 SSSRESS

-121 GSNVNHPSVTI
+121 GTNDNHPSVTI
-132 TDSKGVGKVEN
+132 TDSKGGGKVEN

-157 TNNIVIN
+157 TNNVVIT
-164 ASKGIYNFN
+164 AHKGIQNN
-173 NAEAFIRGGNITTDS
+173 SNAEAFIRGGNITTNS
-188 YCIENMGT
+188 YCIENWGT

-204 TSSNNVA
+204 TSSNNDA

-227 NCGQNGI
+227 NCAQNGI

-242 MTALP
+242 ITALP
-247 TFTNSGLA
+247 TFTNSGEA

-281 VVEYKDGM
+281 VVEYMNGM

-303 KTAFIDSETGT
+303 KTAFIDSETGK
-314 TVDPTD
+314 TVDPAN

-326 ANVVLAGGEAVAYD
+326 ANVVLAGGEAIAYD
-340 TNKPLVAVNTA
+340 PAKPLVAVNTA

-356 TGLYAKDGTDAEA
+356 TGLYAVDGTTYTTDAEA

-382 DVTVSLLGDVD
+382 DVTVSLLG
-393 LGETFVTFNNTH
+393 
-405 KVGSGDDERTVK
+405 
-417 ITLDLNGHKV
+417 
-427 TGTSDIRVVE
+427 
-437 IATGTDVTIVSSAEG
+437 
-452 GKITDGTDY
+452 
-461 SHGIDND
+461 
-468 GTLTVSG
+468 
-475 IDILGSEIGIYN
+475 
-487 SGTLTVTDCN
+487 
-497 VRGRYDS
+497 
-504 GICNFGQLTVS
+504 
-515 GDRFYGS
+515 
-522 DYGIYSGKDVTFTVW
+522 
-537 PTFSENVN
+537 
-545 DIHLYDNA
+545 
-553 KIVFADDFQAPNTV
+553 
-567 TQISIEINGDLPYV
+567 
-581 FTEGYAAAFTSGTP
+581 
-595 ATTVDP
+595 
-601 AEVFTWAGNEG
+601 
-612 YGITLA
+612 
-618 NAQTDGTDFGDA
+618 
-630 LESSEAYVATAAV
+630 
-643 TVGDN
+643 
-648 VYAAASLAHAVSA
+648 
-661 ANKAESDATVTLL
+661 
-674 ADVDLGATYVTFNN
+674 DVDLGATYVTFNN

-708 GKTITGSSYID
+708 GKKITGSSYIY
-719 GYVVEIAAG
+719 GYVVEIAVG

-733 IDGANS
+733 IGGDNS

-744 INTGSTTSV
+744 INTGSNTSV
-753 ISNKGTLAVT
+753 ISNEGTLAVT

-792 NNGIANS
+792 NNGIANT
-799 GELTIGASVTIKDF
+799 GELTIGAGVTIKEF

-832 TGATNAQWDIMLAD
+832 TGATNAQWDIVLAD

-906 TVDPADVFTISG
+906 TVDPADVFTVSG

-952 AQDGAYINTDAAAM
+952 APGTTYTTEAAALQ
-966 EAAVNAL
+966 AAFTAL
-973 ADGSTLTLFKDVDL
+973 ADGSTLTLCKDVN
-987 GGNWLE
+987 GGENCLY
-993 ILKGTDVT
+993 IDKGTADKPVT
-1001 LDLNSKT
+1001 IDLNDYKITSKSDYSVLQ
-1008 ITGEDAFV
+1008 IGED
-1016 FTVGDDNSI
+1016 GDTS
-1025 PTVTIKNGTIINS
+1025 PTVIIKNGTIENS
-1038 NETTGLAILNYGN
+1038 HTETGRAITSYGNITLSDVSIAGILAIYNG
-1051 LKISGANITG
+1051 GA
-1061 YSAIINADTGTLTI
+1061 
-1075 SNGTITANGSNGT
+1075 
-1088 GLDNVGTLT
+1088 
-1097 MSDGSVT
+1097 
-1104 GNTGIRSLGK
+1104 
-1114 LTVSGGTVEGK
+1114 LTVSGGTIEGK
-1125 GGYAIHNDGNAKS
+1125 DGFAIYNDPTATS

-1148 DNNYGIWTGG
+1148 DNNVGIRA
-1158 DVTLTAWPTFNGNSI
+1158 DSNVTFTAWPTFSGNSTDI
-1173 DIALS
+1173 DLTES
-1178 NNAKIVFG
+1178 VKIVLG
-1186 TGFTVPATFNKITVN
+1186 DGFAVPATEFNKIKVSADGN
-1201 TEGTYTITSGY
+1201 APLTITSGY
-1212 STYWKDGQ
+1212 AAHCTDGQ
-1220 DNVIDPASV
+1220 SNVIDPTSV
-1229 FTWSGSGN
+1229 FAWSGGGN

-1242 DGDEVVVGKVT
+1242 DDNEVVKKMPTVT
-1253 VMTLPAG
+1253 VTLPAG

-1285 TAVSDNQVVLK
+1285 SAVSDNQVVLK

-1301 AIPAKTP
+1301 AIPAYTP

-1313 SGTEALACT
+1313 SGTAALACT

-1336 QMFYNDLGEVDLAE
+1336 QMFYNDLGEADLAE

-1355 ATDISAYEP
+1355 ATNITAYEP
-1364 TNGATLYG
+1364 ANGATLYG

-1453 YIVNGKKMI
+1453 YIVNGKKVI

>member
-1 MLLVIVCLAA
+1 MKKKNFFRNCNAGRMLLVIVCLAA
-11 LFASPQRAWADGF
+11 LFASPQRAWADDDK
-24 IVSVT
+24 VSVT
-29 IGDNITSYG
+29 IDGNTTYYG
-38 IVDEAMQVANAA
+38 EVWNAVDDANKA

-59 ADVELVVNPDPQYL
+59 ADVELVVNSDPQHL

-96 TTLDLNGHTF
+96 TTLNLNGHTL
-106 SSCRDGS
+106 SSSRESS

-121 GSNVNHPSVTI
+121 GTNDNHPSVTI
-132 TDSKGVGKVEN
+132 TDSKGGGKVEN

-157 TNNIVIN
+157 TNNVVIT
-164 ASKGIYNFN
+164 AHKGIQNTR
-173 NAEAFIRGGNITTDS
+173 NAEAFIRGGSITTNS

-196 IEVSGTKL
+196 IEVSDTKFTSTNSYGIDNYGT
-204 TSSNNVA
+204 
-211 IKNNGIAT
+211 AT
-219 IGEGVSFE
+219 IGEGVSIPDY
-227 NCGQNGI
+227 GQNGI
-234 WNYSGTLK
+234 YNENGGTLK

-247 TFTNSGLA
+247 TFTNSGGA
-255 DIRLEKGRVID
+255 DIRLEKGGVID
-266 FGTGLTAPTNSVSVN
+266 FGTGLTAPTNPVSVK
-281 VVEYKDGM
+281 VVEYNNGM

-314 TVDPTD
+314 TVDPAE
-320 VFTIDG
+320 VFTISG
-326 ANVVLAGGEAVAYD
+326 ANVVLVGGEAVAYD
-340 TNKPLVAVNTA
+340 TTKPLVAVNTA

-356 TGLYAKDGTDAEA
+356 TDLYAMDGTDAEA

-382 DVTVSLLGDVD
+382 DVTVSLLG
-393 LGETFVTFNNTH
+393 
-405 KVGSGDDERTVK
+405 
-417 ITLDLNGHKV
+417 
-427 TGTSDIRVVE
+427 
-437 IATGTDVTIVSSAEG
+437 
-452 GKITDGTDY
+452 
-461 SHGIDND
+461 
-468 GTLTVSG
+468 
-475 IDILGSEIGIYN
+475 
-487 SGTLTVTDCN
+487 
-497 VRGRYDS
+497 
-504 GICNFGQLTVS
+504 
-515 GDRFYGS
+515 
-522 DYGIYSGKDVTFTVW
+522 
-537 PTFSENVN
+537 
-545 DIHLYDNA
+545 
-553 KIVFADDFQAPNTV
+553 
-567 TQISIEINGDLPYV
+567 
-581 FTEGYAAAFTSGTP
+581 
-595 ATTVDP
+595 
-601 AEVFTWAGNEG
+601 
-612 YGITLA
+612 
-618 NAQTDGTDFGDA
+618 
-630 LESSEAYVATAAV
+630 
-643 TVGDN
+643 
-648 VYAAASLAHAVSA
+648 
-661 ANKAESDATVTLL
+661 
-674 ADVDLGATYVTFNN
+674 DVDLGATYVTFNN

-708 GKTITGSSYID
+708 GKTITGSSYIY

-733 IDGANS
+733 IGGDNS

-744 INTGSTTSV
+744 INTGSNTSV
-753 ISNKGTLAVT
+753 ISNEGTLAVT

-799 GELTIGASVTIKDF
+799 GELTIGAGVTIKDF
-813 TTCGISN
+813 TICGISN

-832 TGATNAQWDIMLAD
+832 TGATNAQWDIVLAD

-882 VLAALPFVFTKGYA
+882 VLAALPYVFTKGYK
-896 AAFTSGDPAK
+896 AAFTDGTTGE

-925 GEAVAYDTTKPLVA
+925 GEAVAYDTNKPLVA

-952 AQDGAYINTDAAAM
+952 AQNGNDITTDAAALTK
-966 EAAVNAL
+966 AFNAL
-973 ADGSTLTLFKDVDL
+973 ADGTTLMLCKNVN
-987 GGNWLE
+987 GGENCLY
-993 ILKGTDVT
+993 IDKGTADKPVT
-1001 LDLNSKT
+1001 IDLNGYKITSK
-1008 ITGEDAFV
+1008 IDYSV
-1016 FTVGDDNSI
+1016 LQVGDDGGTS
-1025 PTVTIKNGTIINS
+1025 PTVIIKNGTIENS
-1038 NETTGLAILNYGN
+1038 HTETGRAITSYGNITLSDVSIAGILAIYNG
-1051 LKISGANITG
+1051 GA
-1061 YSAIINADTGTLTI
+1061 
-1075 SNGTITANGSNGT
+1075 
-1088 GLDNVGTLT
+1088 
-1097 MSDGSVT
+1097 
-1104 GNTGIRSLGK
+1104 
-1114 LTVSGGTVEGK
+1114 LTVSGGTIEGK
-1125 GGYAIHNDGNAKS
+1125 VGFAIYNDPTATS

-1148 DNNYGIWTGG
+1148 DNNVGIRA
-1158 DVTLTAWPTFNGNSI
+1158 DSNVTFTAWPTFSGNSTDI
-1173 DIALS
+1173 DLTES
-1178 NNAKIVFG
+1178 AKIVLG
-1186 TGFTVPATFNKITVN
+1186 DGFAVPATEFNKIKVSADGN
-1201 TEGTYTITSGY
+1201 APLTITSGY
-1212 STYWKDGQ
+1212 AAHCKDDQ
-1220 DNVIDPASV
+1220 SNVIDPTSV
-1229 FTWSGSGN
+1229 FAWSGGGN

-1242 DGDEVVVGKVT
+1242 DDNEVVKKMPTVT
-1253 VMTLPAG
+1253 VTLPAG

-1285 TAVSDNQVVLK
+1285 SAVSDNQVVLK

-1301 AIPAKTP
+1301 AIPAYTP

-1313 SGTEALACT
+1313 SGTAALACT

-1336 QMFYNDLGEVDLAE
+1336 QMFYNDLGEADLAE

-1355 ATDISAYEP
+1355 ATNITAYEP
-1364 TNGATLYG
+1364 ANGATLYG

-1453 YIVNGKKMI
+1453 YIVNGKKVI

>member
-1 MLLVIVCLAA
+1 MKKKSFFSNCNAGRMLLVIVCLAA
-11 LFASPQRAWADGF
+11 LFASPQRAWADDDK
-24 IVSVT
+24 VSVT
-29 IGDNITSYG
+29 IDGNTTYYG
-38 IVDEAMQVANAA
+38 EVWNAVDDANKA

-59 ADVELVVNPDPQYL
+59 ADVELVVNSDPQHL

-96 TTLDLNGHTF
+96 TTLNLNGHTL
-106 SSCRDGS
+106 SSSRESS

-121 GSNVNHPSVTI
+121 GTNDNHPSVTI
-132 TDSKGVGKVEN
+132 TDSKGGGKVEN

-157 TNNIVIN
+157 TNNVAIT
-164 ASKGIYNFN
+164 AHKGIQNTR
-173 NAEAFIRGGNITTDS
+173 NAEAFIRGGSITTNS

-196 IEVSGTKL
+196 IEVSDTKFTSTNSYGIDNYGT
-204 TSSNNVA
+204 
-211 IKNNGIAT
+211 AT
-219 IGEGVSFE
+219 IGEGVSIPDY
-227 NCGQNGI
+227 GQNGI
-234 WNYSGTLK
+234 YNENGGTLK

-247 TFTNSGLA
+247 TFTNSGGA
-255 DIRLEKGRVID
+255 DIRLEKGGVID
-266 FGTGLTAPTNSVSVN
+266 FGTGLTAPTNPVSVK
-281 VVEYKDGM
+281 VVEYNNGM

-314 TVDPTD
+314 TVDPAE
-320 VFTIDG
+320 VFTISG
-326 ANVVLAGGEAVAYD
+326 ANVVLVGGEVIAYD
-340 TNKPLVAVNTA
+340 PAKPLVAVNTA

-356 TGLYAKDGTDAEA
+356 TDLYAKDGTDAEA

-393 LGETFVTFNNTH
+393 LG
-405 KVGSGDDERTVK
+405 
-417 ITLDLNGHKV
+417 
-427 TGTSDIRVVE
+427 
-437 IATGTDVTIVSSAEG
+437 
-452 GKITDGTDY
+452 
-461 SHGIDND
+461 
-468 GTLTVSG
+468 
-475 IDILGSEIGIYN
+475 
-487 SGTLTVTDCN
+487 
-497 VRGRYDS
+497 
-504 GICNFGQLTVS
+504 
-515 GDRFYGS
+515 
-522 DYGIYSGKDVTFTVW
+522 
-537 PTFSENVN
+537 
-545 DIHLYDNA
+545 
-553 KIVFADDFQAPNTV
+553 
-567 TQISIEINGDLPYV
+567 
-581 FTEGYAAAFTSGTP
+581 
-595 ATTVDP
+595 
-601 AEVFTWAGNEG
+601 
-612 YGITLA
+612 
-618 NAQTDGTDFGDA
+618 
-630 LESSEAYVATAAV
+630 
-643 TVGDN
+643 
-648 VYAAASLAHAVSA
+648 
-661 ANKAESDATVTLL
+661 
-674 ADVDLGATYVTFNN
+674 ATYVTFNN
-688 TNTVGSGDDERTV
+688 ANTVGSGDDERTV

-708 GKTITGSSYID
+708 GKTITGSSYIY

-733 IDGANS
+733 IGGDNS

-744 INTGSTTSV
+744 INTGSNTSV
-753 ISNKGTLAVT
+753 ISNEGTLAVT

-799 GELTIGASVTIKDF
+799 GELTIGAGVTIKDF
-813 TTCGISN
+813 TICGISN

-832 TGATNAQWDIMLAD
+832 TDATNAQWDIVLAD

-869 VKVMDYDDNNNAY
+869 VKVMDYDDNNNKY

-918 ANIMLIG
+918 ANIVLAG

-952 AQDGAYINTDAAAM
+952 AQNGNDITTDAAALTK
-966 EAAVNAL
+966 AFNAL
-973 ADGSTLTLFKDVDL
+973 ADGTTLTLCKDVN
-987 GGNWLE
+987 GGENCLY
-993 ILKGTDVT
+993 IDKGTADKPVT
-1001 LDLNSKT
+1001 IDLNDYKITSKSDYSVLQ
-1008 ITGEDAFV
+1008 IGED
-1016 FTVGDDNSI
+1016 GDTS
-1025 PTVTIKNGTIINS
+1025 PTVIIKNGTIENS
-1038 NETTGLAILNYGN
+1038 HTETGRAITSYGNITLSDASIAGILAIYNG
-1051 LKISGANITG
+1051 GA
-1061 YSAIINADTGTLTI
+1061 
-1075 SNGTITANGSNGT
+1075 
-1088 GLDNVGTLT
+1088 
-1097 MSDGSVT
+1097 
-1104 GNTGIRSLGK
+1104 

-1125 GGYAIHNDGNAKS
+1125 VGYAIHNDGNAKS

-1158 DVTLTAWPTFNGNSI
+1158 DVTLTAWPTFSGNSTDI
-1173 DIALS
+1173 DLTES
-1178 NNAKIVFG
+1178 AKIVLG
-1186 TGFTVPATFNKITVN
+1186 DGFAVPATEFNKIKVN
-1201 TEGTYTITSGY
+1201 ADGNAPLTITSGY
-1212 STYWKDGQ
+1212 AAHCTDGQ
-1220 DNVIDPASV
+1220 SNVINPTSV
-1229 FTWSGSGN
+1229 FAWSGGGN

-1242 DGDEVVVGKVT
+1242 DDNEVVKKMPTVT
-1253 VMTLPAG
+1253 VTLPVG

-1270 RVVDSHADGVKMYAV
+1270 RVEDSHAYGVKIYAV

-1313 SGTEALACT
+1313 SGTAALACT
-1322 FEEAATSA
+1322 FEVAATSA
-1330 REGDFV
+1330 GEGDFV
-1336 QMFYNDLGEVDLAE
+1336 QMFYNDLGEATLAD

-1355 ATDISAYEP
+1355 ATDITAYEP

-1453 YIVNGKKMI
+1453 YIVNGKKVI

>member
-1 MLLVIVCLAA
+1 MKKKNFFRNCNAGRMLLVIVCLAA
-11 LFASPQRAWADGF
+11 LFASPQRAWADDDK
-24 IVSVT
+24 VSVT
-29 IGDNITSYG
+29 IDGNTTYYG
-38 IVDEAMQVANAA
+38 EVWNAVDDANKA

-59 ADVELVVNPDPQYL
+59 ADVELVVNSDPQHL

-96 TTLDLNGHTF
+96 TTLNLNGHTL
-106 SSCRDGS
+106 SSSRESS

-121 GSNVNHPSVTI
+121 GTNDNHPSVTI
-132 TDSKGVGKVEN
+132 TDSKGGGKVEN

-157 TNNIVIN
+157 TNNVVIT
-164 ASKGIYNFN
+164 AHKGIQNTR
-173 NAEAFIRGGNITTDS
+173 NAEAFIRGGSITTNS

-196 IEVSGTKL
+196 IEVSDTKFTSTNSYGIDNYGT
-204 TSSNNVA
+204 
-211 IKNNGIAT
+211 AT
-219 IGEGVSFE
+219 IGEGVSIPDY
-227 NCGQNGI
+227 GQNGI
-234 WNYSGTLK
+234 YNENGGTLK

-247 TFTNSGLA
+247 TFTNSGGA
-255 DIRLEKGRVID
+255 DIRLEKGGVID
-266 FGTGLTAPTNSVSVN
+266 FGTGLTAPTNPVSVK
-281 VVEYKDGM
+281 VVEYNNGM

-314 TVDPTD
+314 TVDPAE
-320 VFTIDG
+320 VFTISG
-326 ANVVLAGGEAVAYD
+326 ANVVLVGGEAVAYD
-340 TNKPLVAVNTA
+340 TTKPLVAVNTA

-356 TGLYAKDGTDAEA
+356 TDLYAKDGTDAEA

-382 DVTVSLLGDVD
+382 DVTVSLLG
-393 LGETFVTFNNTH
+393 
-405 KVGSGDDERTVK
+405 
-417 ITLDLNGHKV
+417 
-427 TGTSDIRVVE
+427 
-437 IATGTDVTIVSSAEG
+437 
-452 GKITDGTDY
+452 
-461 SHGIDND
+461 
-468 GTLTVSG
+468 
-475 IDILGSEIGIYN
+475 
-487 SGTLTVTDCN
+487 
-497 VRGRYDS
+497 
-504 GICNFGQLTVS
+504 
-515 GDRFYGS
+515 
-522 DYGIYSGKDVTFTVW
+522 
-537 PTFSENVN
+537 
-545 DIHLYDNA
+545 
-553 KIVFADDFQAPNTV
+553 
-567 TQISIEINGDLPYV
+567 
-581 FTEGYAAAFTSGTP
+581 
-595 ATTVDP
+595 
-601 AEVFTWAGNEG
+601 
-612 YGITLA
+612 
-618 NAQTDGTDFGDA
+618 
-630 LESSEAYVATAAV
+630 
-643 TVGDN
+643 
-648 VYAAASLAHAVSA
+648 
-661 ANKAESDATVTLL
+661 
-674 ADVDLGATYVTFNN
+674 DVDLGATYVTFNN

-708 GKTITGSSYID
+708 GKTITGSSYIY

-733 IDGANS
+733 IGGDNS

-744 INTGSTTSV
+744 INTGSNTSV
-753 ISNKGTLAVT
+753 ISNEGTLAVT

-799 GELTIGASVTIKDF
+799 GELTIGAGVTIKDF
-813 TTCGISN
+813 TICGISN

-832 TGATNAQWDIMLAD
+832 TGATNAQWDIVLAD

-882 VLAALPFVFTKGYA
+882 VLAALPYVFTKGYK
-896 AAFTSGDPAK
+896 AAFTDGTTGE

-925 GEAVAYDTTKPLVA
+925 GEAVAYDTNKPLVA

-952 AQDGAYINTDAAAM
+952 AQNGNDITTDAAALTK
-966 EAAVNAL
+966 AFNAL
-973 ADGSTLTLFKDVDL
+973 ADGTTLMLCKNVN
-987 GGNWLE
+987 GGENCLY
-993 ILKGTDVT
+993 IDKGTADKPVT
-1001 LDLNSKT
+1001 IDLNGYKITSK
-1008 ITGEDAFV
+1008 IDYSV
-1016 FTVGDDNSI
+1016 LQVGDDGGTS
-1025 PTVTIKNGTIINS
+1025 PTVIIKNGTIENS
-1038 NETTGLAILNYGN
+1038 HTETGRAITSYGNITLSDVSIAGILAIYNG
-1051 LKISGANITG
+1051 GA
-1061 YSAIINADTGTLTI
+1061 
-1075 SNGTITANGSNGT
+1075 
-1088 GLDNVGTLT
+1088 
-1097 MSDGSVT
+1097 
-1104 GNTGIRSLGK
+1104 
-1114 LTVSGGTVEGK
+1114 LTVSGGTIEGK
-1125 GGYAIHNDGNAKS
+1125 VGFAIYNDPTATS

-1148 DNNYGIWTGG
+1148 DNNVGIRA
-1158 DVTLTAWPTFNGNSI
+1158 DSNVTFTAWPTFSGNSTDI
-1173 DIALS
+1173 DLTES
-1178 NNAKIVFG
+1178 AKIVLG
-1186 TGFTVPATFNKITVN
+1186 DGFAVPATEFNKIKVSADGN
-1201 TEGTYTITSGY
+1201 APLTITSGY
-1212 STYWKDGQ
+1212 AAHCKDDQ
-1220 DNVIDPASV
+1220 SNVIDPTSV
-1229 FTWSGSGN
+1229 FAWSGGGN

-1242 DGDEVVVGKVT
+1242 DDNEVVKKMPTVT
-1253 VMTLPAG
+1253 VTLPAG

-1285 TAVSDNQVVLK
+1285 SAVSDNQVVLK

-1301 AIPAKTP
+1301 AIPAYTP

-1313 SGTEALACT
+1313 SGTAALACT

-1336 QMFYNDLGEVDLAE
+1336 QMFYNDLGEADLAE

-1355 ATDISAYEP
+1355 ATNITAYEP
-1364 TNGATLYG
+1364 ANGATLYG

-1453 YIVNGKKMI
+1453 YIVNGKKVI